1 MVGYGHVA
9 HLINRL
15 NEKNTLSCFILLS
28 ISSQICVTFYIIIK
42 DLRETQSKITP
53 CKTQS
58 ANCPGNNLIT
68 IWQPSLKRIACFDL
82 LWTNIVELRMNA
94 ATSIWHRWWVWEKE
108 EKRWLHWVW
117 KMRTT
122 ECSMIFLRE
131 YPETWNFHQ
140 G

>member
-1 MVGYGHVA
+1 MANGHVS

-15 NEKNTLSCFILLS
+15 NEKNTYLVSFCIYFIRNMRNLLH
-28 ISSQICVTFYIIIK
+28 CHK
-42 DLRETQSKITP
+42 GPERDPSKITP

-58 ANCPGNNLIT
+58 ANCPRIQLIT

-131 YPETWNFHQ
+131 HPEIWNFHQ

>member
-15 NEKNTLSCFILLS
+15 NEKNTLSCFIFLS

-58 ANCPGNNLIT
+58 ANCPEKQFIT
-68 IWQPSLKRIACFDL
+68 IWQPSLKQIACFDL
-82 LWTNIVELRMNA
+82 LWTNIIGLRMNA
-94 ATSIWHRWWVWEKE
+94 ATSIWYRWWGWEKK
-108 EKRWLHWVW
+108 EKKLLHLVW
-117 KMRTT
+117 KMRT
-122 ECSMIFLRE
+122 RE
-131 YPETWNFHQ
+131 YSMLFLWEHPET
-140 G
+140 

>member
-1 MVGYGHVA
+1 MANGHVS

-15 NEKNTLSCFILLS
+15 KEKNTYLVSFFIYFIRNMRNLLH
-28 ISSQICVTFYIIIK
+28 CHK
-42 DLRETQSKITP
+42 GPERDLLSKITP

-108 EKRWLHWVW
+108 EKKWLHWIW
-117 KMRTT
+117 KMCTT
-122 ECSMIFLRE
+122 EYIMIFLWE
-131 YPETWNFHQ
+131 HPET
-140 G
+140 